1 MEKKGCLISFG
12 IINKYFIIPFL
23 SPVFCYLSNYF
34 IELYIDTK
42 VNNESNDMI
51 KDKIYLISTIVSL
64 SYFGG
69 GLLYFITYIRAKT
82 KDTKESL
89 NNKKD
94 RLNCTES
101 SSLVNYIYNDPF
113 EQKNVLKIF
122 SILFILSLLVAFSLI
137 CGLFSINKIVFEK
150 RLYYLLL
157 LPIFSKII
165 LKTELFRHQF
175 LSLFISIIGIIFLC
189 ISKALQF
196 GKIDIIFNISWV
208 HYFLFNKRS

>member
-1 MEKKGCLISFG
+1 
-12 IINKYFIIPFL
+12 
-23 SPVFCYLSNYF
+23 
-34 IELYIDTK
+34 
-42 VNNESNDMI
+42 
-51 KDKIYLISTIVSL
+51 
-64 SYFGG
+64 
-69 GLLYFITYIRAKT
+69 
-82 KDTKESL
+82 
-89 NNKKD
+89 
-94 RLNCTES
+94 
-101 SSLVNYIYNDPF
+101 
-113 EQKNVLKIF
+113 VLKIF

-196 GKIDIIFNISWV
+196 GKIDIIFNILLIFSSTARSFIFVMIKQLTHKYFLSPYFCLLYIGFFFCDYIISWV